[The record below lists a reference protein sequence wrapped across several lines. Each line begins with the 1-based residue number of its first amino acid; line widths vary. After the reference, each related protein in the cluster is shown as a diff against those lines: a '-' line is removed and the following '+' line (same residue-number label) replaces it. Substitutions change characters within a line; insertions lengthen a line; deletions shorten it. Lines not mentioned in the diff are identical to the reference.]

1 MTGAI
6 PVSPVRQRLGLY
18 SSSASHHLTGDALF
32 AFAQP
37 LPRPLKRPL
46 LVSWERCSGP
56 RQAAR
61 RLRTRYG
68 TRIPV
73 EVLPAYAPDLHGVDP
88 CWGQTKYGA
97 MANFI
102 PADLQDRVHEV
113 APALLAKHQRSDL
126 LSAFFPHAQLPL

>member
-18 SSSASHHLTGDALF
+18 FPIASHHLTGDALF
-32 AFAQP
+32 AFAQQ

-46 LVSWERCSGP
+46 LVIWARFSGH

-61 RLRTRYG
+61 LLRTRYG

-73 EVLPAYAPDLHGVDP
+73 EVLPAYAPDLNGVDH
-88 CWGQTKYGA
+88 CWGQTKYGE

-102 PADLQDRVHEV
+102 PADIQDLVHEV
-113 APALLAKHQRSDL
+113 AHALLAKHQRSDL
-126 LSAFFPHAQLPL
+126 LSAFFHHAQLPL